1 DFQRNMVDF
10 LAVHGGNMAEKELH
24 RRCFPRKRLKM
35 KETVGALGRCGF
47 LFTERWADL
56 DGKPRIYGL
65 PEPFLRFIELPHFWQ
80 GHLGALLR
88 GLPVEI
94 LLQIA
99 ARNLG
104 LRIASHK
111 RDRLIYAIRRAL
123 TDPAT
128 LRAYVDALPED
139 QREVFFLILQR
150 RGVCL
155 HRDLIEMIQGRR
167 PDLAKGDAVARLLSS
182 GLLFQMT
189 NNSPK
194 YQNLLRVP
202 RDVHYIIANHFVRD
216 NRGLQELDSINRVAP
231 EQQPRVILDSG
242 ISILRDVVILT
253 SYIERHAVRRLGN
266 GGVGRNDLRRVLPRL
281 SAHKTP
287 KYALFLASYC
297 IRKQIL
303 APTED
308 RWTVCPT
315 FEEILSDSRS
325 FYLDLYSNWLETN
338 EWNEEYMHGDCVHTD
353 SYPTGLVHIAEMRAL
368 VLANLARIPFET
380 WIDGPRFIESL
391 LAQIEV
397 RLPSRGSKGRIEKH
411 NRINYLVIESILCES
426 LYWLG
431 LIALGLHDQSSLNE
445 LGNRR
450 QVDAGRCPVGAGES
464 GNGAPRSDH
473 DTRLDRHFNFNP
485 RPLLPEAYHF
495 HFQING
501 LGRSLLAAGSG
512 STIKPPDPR
521 SSVALP
527 FRDDMVQFTVLPNLD
542 VVAPPDLNLARF
554 HRMLQFAEIRHID
567 IMSILT
573 ITRESLRTGM
583 DRGLKGDE
591 ILAFLQGGCPSGLP
605 ETVRH
610 LVSECRNRYGE
621 ISIGYAGGYVLV
633 DDPLLLEDLRNNKVL
648 APHVRDVLGERI
660 ILLDRSANVQGV
672 ARELQRLGFM
682 PSIDNE
688 NVYASSDGR
697 IGFSLSAED
706 LSALMGVLRFTLQV
720 ERELSANLTEEK
732 ARSLLH
738 GLLPTNHAQ
747 FNLNRLSEAMS
758 KRFEKRFEAALKR
771 KIQSVAGKYR
781 RQIKE
786 FLAQQ
791 EPAAS
796 RPVYTGPDPA
806 TNTKD
811 IRELLEFAID
821 NESAVALQYLRA
833 TNEEIVE
840 TVKPES
846 LNGDKLFAFCEQR
859 ESYRAYRLKRIR
871 SAGLNGLE

>member
-1 DFQRNMVDF
+1 
-10 LAVHGGNMAEKELH
+10 
-24 RRCFPRKRLKM
+24 M
-35 KETVGALGRCGF
+35 KETVDALGRRGF

-56 DGKPRIYGL
+56 DGKPRIHGL

-99 ARNLG
+99 AKSLG
-104 LRIASHK
+104 LGIASHK
-111 RDRLIYAIRRAL
+111 RDRLIYVIRRAL

-128 LRAYVDALPED
+128 LRAYIDALPED

-167 PDLAKGDAVARLLSS
+167 PDLAKGNAVARLLSS

-242 ISILRDVVILT
+242 ISILRDVAILAG
-253 SYIERHAVRRLGN
+253 YIDRHAVRRLGN
-266 GGVGRNDLRRVLPRL
+266 GGVGRNDLKRILPRL

-303 APTED
+303 TPTGD
-308 RWTVCPT
+308 RWSVCPALG
-315 FEEILSDSRS
+315 EILSDSRS

-338 EWNEEYMHGDCVHTD
+338 EWNEEYIDGDCVRAD
-353 SYPTGLVHIAEMRAL
+353 SYPTSLVHIVEMRAL
-368 VLANLARIPFET
+368 VLENLARIPFET

-391 LAQIEV
+391 LAQIQV
-397 RLPSRGSKGRIEKH
+397 RLPSRGSKGRVEKH

-450 QVDAGRCPVGAGES
+450 QVDAGRCPVGAGEN
-464 GNGAPRSDH
+464 GNGAPRTD
-473 DTRLDRHFNFNP
+473 DDARLDRHFNFNP
-485 RPLLPEAYHF
+485 RPQLPEPYHF

-501 LGRSLLAAGSG
+501 LGRSLLAAGAG
-512 STIKPPDPR
+512 PTIKPPDPR
-521 SSVALP
+521 SSIALP

-554 HRMLQFAEIRHID
+554 YRMLQFAEIRHID
-567 IMSILT
+567 VMSILT
-573 ITRESLRTGM
+573 ITHESLRAGM

-591 ILAFLQGGCPSGLP
+591 ILAFLQEGCPSGLP

-610 LVSECRNRYGE
+610 LISECRNRYGE

-648 APHVRDVLGERI
+648 APHVRDVLGERV

-706 LSALMGVLRFTLQV
+706 LSALMGILRFILQV
-720 ERELSANLTEEK
+720 ERELGANLTEEK

-738 GLLPTNHAQ
+738 GLLPANHAQ
-747 FNLNRLSEAMS
+747 FNLSRLSEAMS
-758 KRFEKRFEAALKR
+758 KRLEKRFEAALKR

-781 RQIKE
+781 RQVKE

-791 EPAAS
+791 EPAKS

-806 TNTKD
+806 TNSED
-811 IRELLEFAID
+811 IHELLEFAID
-821 NESAVALQYLRA
+821 NESAVALRYLRA

-846 LNGDKLFAFCEQR
+846 LNGEKLFAFCEQR
-859 ESYRAYRLKRIR
+859 RSYRAYRLKRIR
-871 SAGLNGLE
+871 SAGLNGPE